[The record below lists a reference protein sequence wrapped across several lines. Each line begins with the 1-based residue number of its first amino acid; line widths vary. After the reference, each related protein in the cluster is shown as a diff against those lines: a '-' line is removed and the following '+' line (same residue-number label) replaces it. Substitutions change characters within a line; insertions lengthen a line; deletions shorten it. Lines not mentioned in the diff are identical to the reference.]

1 MLRAAKVFT
10 KVTWALASASL
21 LLLSLWLLLSGALW
35 RCLSSCRLFFS
46 GRCCSRLCLFVA

>member
-21 LLLSLWLLLSGALW
+21 LLLSLWPLLSRALC
-35 RCLSSCRLFFS
+35 RCLSSCRFFFS
-46 GRCCSRLCLFVA
+46 SR